1 MAEVIQDSIRLVSFA
16 SDECTKSH
24 AHTVCDL
31 GHRLELVQNDTWLD
45 YHEDSPGNT
54 IVLIEN
60 KSFVQSNLLH
70 SFDRSCG
77 AGLHQ
82 IIIVTNFLL
91 CNRTNRDVFKSQSIT
106 LSRIIE
112 AYIYRSLNG
121 LSSFLLDTAMQIAL
135 LGRTN

>member
-70 SFDRSCG
+70 SSIEVAGRACIKSRGRSR
-77 AGLHQ
+77 ASK
-82 IIIVTNFLL
+82 TF
-91 CNRTNRDVFKSQSIT
+91 RDSSSWLKPSGPASFAALKRAERRRPTSTKS
-106 LSRIIE
+106 LKWP
-112 AYIYRSLNG
+112 A
-121 LSSFLLDTAMQIAL
+121 
-135 LGRTN
+135 